1 MGLYGETFSPFGKE
15 TLVDKEEMLCP
26 PFYFLVSDLG
36 RLSMRQRIDPNIY
49 FLLLSPLLSAIA
61 SFSWVTSSFCHHF
74 NSCLLL
80 SASRFRKLSS
90 TCGGR
95 SVASVGHR
103 QPWESPWC
111 NRLTLVCSSQEGV
124 YVTSVVFFFLFVLT
138 KNFCS
143 NRILKRN
150 RSK

>member
-95 SVASVGHR
+95 SVASVGRR
-103 QPWESPWC
+103 QPLGESLMQPPDFSVLFSGRGLC
-111 NRLTLVCSSQEGV
+111 YISS
-124 YVTSVVFFFLFVLT
+124 FLFS
-138 KNFCS
+138 FCFDKELLFKE
-143 NRILKRN
+143 NP
-150 RSK
+150 